1 MATLNFKLAPQK
13 NKVGRYIIRLHIVAG
28 SSNTAVN
35 TNISVEKKSDW
46 LEKQQK
52 VRLNPKANE
61 ILSDMMRHYQ
71 DILLALEQSGKLKGM
86 KAKEIAQYAK
96 THKAGDNN
104 IDLLLSLYSY
114 WNNIQNS
121 RFAPNTREAYK
132 YSLKT
137 LKEYNESIGKR
148 GDFAFDDIT
157 YSWLEGYIH
166 WLRNKYS
173 NSNTINTKIKHLK
186 KVVNHCYEDGK
197 IDARCR
203 VLFQN
208 KVLSKQYAV
217 RREDNTEMTTLTRD
231 NIVALLYK
239 DYDSPYTNMA
249 RDMWLF
255 SFFMVG
261 MNATDLFDLKKE
273 NMVQTPNGWRCI
285 YQRDKTGKTVNIP
298 LCDIAIEIIK
308 RYYTEESEYIFTFHK
323 YYQTYQGWYRTVE
336 DNVKRIA
343 KDLNMCNYEKVTWYC
358 ARDSWATICA
368 NELDISAI
376 IIDRALS
383 HSTKSLAENH
393 YIAKD
398 KNDVDDACTMM
409 LQYIKSA
416 HGFHNANNGEI
427 LKGYSWRENV
437 KRDRCPYTPYSQTK
451 SISNPLF

>member
-1 MATLNFKLAPQK
+1 MATLNFKLAPKK
-13 NKVGRYIIRLHIVAG
+13 NKAGRYIIKLHIVAG
-28 SSNTAVN
+28 CSNTAVN
-35 TNISVEKKSDW
+35 STISVEKKSDW

-52 VRLNPKANE
+52 VRLNPKAND
-61 ILSDMMRHYQ
+61 ILSEMMRHYQ

-86 KAKEIAQYAK
+86 KAKEIAEYAK
-96 THKAGDNN
+96 THRAGDNN
-104 IDLLLSLYSY
+104 IDLLLSLYSS
-114 WNNIQNS
+114 WENIQNS

-148 GDFAFDDIT
+148 SDFAFDDIT

-173 NSNTINTKIKHLK
+173 NTNTVNTKIKHLK

-217 RREDNTEMTTLTRD
+217 RREDNTEITTLTRD

-308 RYYTEESEYIFTFHK
+308 RYYTEEDEYIFTFHK
-323 YYQTYQGWYRTVE
+323 HYHTYLGWYRTIE

-343 KDLNMCNYEKVTWYC
+343 KDLGMCNSEKVTWYC

-398 KNDVDDACTMM
+398 KNDVDDACTMI

>member
-13 NKVGRYIIRLHIVAG
+13 NKAGRYIIRLHIVAG
-28 SSNTAVN
+28 SSNTVVN
-35 TNISVEKKSDW
+35 TNISVERKSDW

-61 ILSDMMRHYQ
+61 ILSEMMRHFQ

-86 KAKEIAQYAK
+86 KAKEIAEYAK

-114 WNNIQNS
+114 WDNIQNS

-173 NSNTINTKIKHLK
+173 NTNTVNTKIKHLK

-231 NIVALLYK
+231 NIVSLLYK

-273 NMVQTPNGWRCI
+273 NMVQTPSGWRCI

-308 RYYTEESEYIFTFHK
+308 RYYTEEDEYIFTFHK
-323 YYQTYQGWYRTVE
+323 HYQTYLGWYRTIE

-343 KDLNMCNYEKVTWYC
+343 KDFGVCNSEKVTWYC

>member
-13 NKVGRYIIRLHIVAG
+13 NKAGRYIIRLHIVAG

-61 ILSDMMRHYQ
+61 ILSERMRHYQ

-86 KAKEIAQYAK
+86 KAKEIAEYAK

-114 WNNIQNS
+114 WDNIQNS

-217 RREDNTEMTTLTRD
+217 KREDNTEMVTLSRA
-231 NIVALLYK
+231 NIVELLYREYK
-239 DYDSPYTNMA
+239 SPYTNMA

-308 RYYTEESEYIFTFHK
+308 RYYTEEDEYIFTFHK
-323 YYQTYQGWYRTVE
+323 HYQTYLGWYRTIE

-343 KDLNMCNYEKVTWYC
+343 KDLGMCNSEKVT
-358 ARDSWATICA
+358 
-368 NELDISAI
+368 
-376 IIDRALS
+376 
-383 HSTKSLAENH
+383 
-393 YIAKD
+393 
-398 KNDVDDACTMM
+398 
-409 LQYIKSA
+409 
-416 HGFHNANNGEI
+416 
-427 LKGYSWRENV
+427 
-437 KRDRCPYTPYSQTK
+437 
-451 SISNPLF
+451 